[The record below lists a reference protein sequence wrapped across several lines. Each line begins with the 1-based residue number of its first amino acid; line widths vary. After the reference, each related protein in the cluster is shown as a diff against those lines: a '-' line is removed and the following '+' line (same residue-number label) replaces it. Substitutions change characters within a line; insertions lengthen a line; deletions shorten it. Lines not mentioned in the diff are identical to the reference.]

1 MSSSKI
7 TIKNYIHKKYINK
20 NENKKIIKNYTKIFN
35 EVNFEIKNPKKNLN
49 VLNKNFEFNFKSSD
63 LKRFKNYKTVVVIG
77 ECEGIKIKMYVN
89 KEKKLIETA
98 YPIK

>member
-20 NENKKIIKNYTKIFN
+20 KENKKIIKNYTKIFN

-77 ECEGIKIKMYVN
+77 MGGSILGAEAIYYFLK
-89 KEKKLIETA
+89 KKL
-98 YPIK
+98 KKNLFF

>member
-20 NENKKIIKNYTKIFN
+20 KENKKIIKNYTKIFN

-49 VLNKNFEFNFKSSD
+49 VLNKNFKFNFKSSD

-77 ECEGIKIKMYVN
+77 MGGSILGAEAIYYFLK
-89 KEKKLIETA
+89 KKL
-98 YPIK
+98 KKNLFF